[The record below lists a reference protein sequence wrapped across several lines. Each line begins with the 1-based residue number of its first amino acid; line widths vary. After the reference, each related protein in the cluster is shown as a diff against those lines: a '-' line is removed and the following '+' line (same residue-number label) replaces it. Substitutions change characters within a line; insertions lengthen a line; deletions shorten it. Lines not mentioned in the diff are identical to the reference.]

1 MPRLHLPP
9 DWQLPPALVQRLG
22 DSAGRQRA
30 LFADG
35 HLLLV
40 LHAPP
45 NPDSPERTGR
55 AFWRAPSG
63 TWQSKALGDG
73 PEALARHVAEF
84 ADRIDELERRWQSA
98 ASAADYYALLR
109 ALAPLHRTTRNLY
122 AALQEARTLVPADRD
137 LINLRDRAGEVERAV
152 ELLHQDVRNG
162 LDYTIA
168 HQAERQAERTYAMAV
183 AGHRLNLLAALFFP
197 VAALGSVFGMNL
209 AHGLDGWTTPAHFWG
224 VLGLGLV
231 GGVLLA
237 RLIARPPARRDCEPG
252 DRAPS
257 RRRTP
262 SPTRTAGP
270 RKPVAA

>member
-1 MPRLHLPP
+1 VPRLHLPP
-9 DWQLPPALVQRLG
+9 DWQLPATLTQRLG

-45 NPDSPERTGR
+45 GPDSPERTGR
-55 AFWRAPSG
+55 AFWRDRSG
-63 TWQSKALGDG
+63 TWQSKSLGDG

-84 ADRIDELERRWQSA
+84 ADRADELERRWQSA
-98 ASAADYYALLR
+98 AGAADYYALLR

-209 AHGLDGWTTPAHFWG
+209 AHGLDGWNTPAHFWG
-224 VLGLGLV
+224 VLAV
-231 GGVLLA
+231 GLLA
-237 RLIARPPARRDCEPG
+237 GLALARMVAREPTVTP
-252 DRAPS
+252 DRPVRKAGS
-257 RRRTP
+257 RGRQRP
-262 SPTRTAGP
+262 EFNGRTAVG
-270 RKPVAA
+270 RG